1 MLIYTIYFIVGSSSY
16 NSLISEQ
23 HLNRNGI
30 QRPVER
36 VMEFVHRVLKAI
48 YNLITFKNV
57 QQSPSSLFPGRLE
70 EEEVSPFLNLPSTPK
85 SKNPNINI
93 GKIYAQ
99 NKLKEIESYLSKKRT
114 LSTARKYSV
123 NDADSNRN
131 NSQVKRSVDDLS
143 KEELMGKRLEMI
155 MLSILYIIKCI
166 NYIILLH
173 CLSEY

>member
-1 MLIYTIYFIVGSSSY
+1 MIDF
-16 NSLISEQ
+16 
-23 HLNRNGI
+23 
-30 QRPVER
+30 
-36 VMEFVHRVLKAI
+36 FHRILKAI
-48 YNLITFKNV
+48 YNFITFKNV
-57 QQSPSSLFPGRLE
+57 QQLPSSLFEEKLE
-70 EEEVSPFLNLPSTPK
+70 EEQVSPFLNLPSTPK
-85 SKNPNINI
+85 SKNSNINV

-143 KEELMGKRLEMI
+143 NEELMSKRLEMI